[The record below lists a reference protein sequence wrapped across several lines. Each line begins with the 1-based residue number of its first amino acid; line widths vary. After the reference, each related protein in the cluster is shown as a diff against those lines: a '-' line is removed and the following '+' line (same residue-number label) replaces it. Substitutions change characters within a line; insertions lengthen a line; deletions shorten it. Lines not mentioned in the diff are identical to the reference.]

1 MATWVFSEEAE
12 GHASASAL
20 ELVTKARTSGETAVF
35 HIGAGSQAAI
45 AELGAHG
52 ATKVF
57 HMATDEHL
65 PSATA
70 AAALASLV
78 EEHGVD
84 LILFGMGNTDRD
96 VGGRLSAR
104 LGRPVLGNAVDVSE
118 EPPIS
123 VTSEILGG
131 TEAVV
136 TEFTGG
142 APAIVFV
149 RSKAFTAEPND
160 GAAPEVIA
168 VAAPDVGRSG
178 TAVVVE
184 SHVEESEGP
193 DLEAAAVVVAGGR
206 GVGSEEKWSLVEDLA
221 TQLDAAIGATRA
233 VVDAGWVP
241 ARLQVGQTGKTVKP
255 GVYIAAG
262 VSGAMQ
268 HLVGMKDSGTIIAV
282 NKDAEAPIFAV
293 ADLGIVG
300 DLHQVLPKLIEALKE
315 K

>member
-1 MATWVFSEEAE
+1 MTTWVFSEEIE

-20 ELVTKARTSGETAVF
+20 ELLSKARTIGEATVF
-35 HIGAGSQAAI
+35 HIGSGSEVAI

-52 ATKVF
+52 AARVF
-57 HMATDEHL
+57 HMPTDAHL
-65 PSATA
+65 PSAAA
-70 AAALASLV
+70 AAALATLV
-78 EEHGVD
+78 GEHGVD
-84 LILFGMGNTDRD
+84 LILFGMNNTDRD

-104 LGRPVLGNAVDVSE
+104 LGRPVLGNAVDVSTG
-118 EPPIS
+118 PPVS

-136 TEFTGG
+136 SDFTGDT
-142 APAIVFV
+142 PAIVFV
-149 RSKAFTAEPND
+149 RSKAFAAEPTE
-160 GAAPEVIA
+160 GGSPEVVA
-168 VAAPDVGRSG
+168 VAMPDVGRSG
-178 TAVVVE
+178 AAVVVE
-184 SHVEESEGP
+184 THVEASEGP

-206 GVGSEEKWSLVEDLA
+206 GVGGEEKWSEIEDLA
-221 TQLDAAIGATRA
+221 AQLDAAIGATRA

-282 NKDAEAPIFAV
+282 NKDVEAPIFAV

-300 DLHQVLPKLIEALKE
+300 DLHSVLPKLTAALEDK
-315 K
+315 

>member
-1 MATWVFSEEAE
+1 MTIWVFSEEIE

-20 ELVTKARTSGETAVF
+20 ELLSKARTIGEATVF
-35 HIGAGSQAAI
+35 HIGSGSEVAI

-52 ATKVF
+52 AARVF
-57 HMATDEHL
+57 HMPTDAHL
-65 PSATA
+65 PSAAA
-70 AAALASLV
+70 AAALATLV
-78 EEHGVD
+78 GEHGVD
-84 LILFGMGNTDRD
+84 LILFGMNNTDRD

-104 LGRPVLGNAVDVSE
+104 LGRPVLGNAVDVSTG
-118 EPPIS
+118 PPVS

-136 TEFTGG
+136 SDFTGDT
-142 APAIVFV
+142 PAIVFV
-149 RSKAFTAEPND
+149 RSKAFAAEPTE
-160 GAAPEVIA
+160 GGSPEVVA
-168 VAAPDVGRSG
+168 VAMPDVGRSG
-178 TAVVVE
+178 AAVVVE
-184 SHVEESEGP
+184 THVEASEGP

-206 GVGSEEKWSLVEDLA
+206 GVGGEEKWSEIEDLA
-221 TQLDAAIGATRA
+221 AQLDAAIGATRA

-282 NKDAEAPIFAV
+282 NKDVEAPIFAV

-300 DLHQVLPKLIEALKE
+300 DLHSVLPKLTAALEDK
-315 K
+315 